1 MILLFRNNMRATN
14 LFIFF
19 VSTVGMSLPGL
30 SGPRLPTKN
39 RRNEIGAHAFVVIL
53 LQYNDFASP
62 KNFYGMKWCPVEF
75 GHRMTTRCG
84 T

>member
-1 MILLFRNNMRATN
+1 MRATN

-30 SGPRLPTKN
+30 TGRNIGVRIRLEYGHEAIFLK
-39 RRNEIGAHAFVVIL
+39 I
-53 LQYNDFASP
+53 DDSASP
-62 KNFYGMKWCPVEF
+62 KSFYGMKWCPVEF